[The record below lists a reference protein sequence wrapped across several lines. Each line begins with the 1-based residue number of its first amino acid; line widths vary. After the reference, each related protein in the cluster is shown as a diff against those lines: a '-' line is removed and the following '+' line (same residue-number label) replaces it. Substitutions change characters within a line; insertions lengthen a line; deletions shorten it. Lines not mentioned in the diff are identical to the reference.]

1 MLVRPELT
9 YIDKATKAAARVFPT
24 GSSWLNF
31 ESRLP
36 ATEVFRD
43 AVMDPAIGIDG
54 PLALQ
59 TFATCEWQNWTSS
72 IQIATFEL
80 ATRIGLPPLDNQA
93 MAPALASIFNALPS
107 TLAEIRELDDP
118 LSVVPQ
124 ILNNLAAQV
133 IQQLAGSS
141 GLIAQTFAQVLAAA
155 VWAVQLVASYKA
167 DQLEKD
173 VPLAPLQSVDPATDT
188 WQVNRVF
195 EVLRK
200 VGKGDVQYPDGGLK
214 LASNADYTSL
224 FLPAYKHGQ
233 PWKIQWR
240 DLGIAAQQGDPQEAN
255 APRGETEYKFNVGD
269 GSTFG
274 YMPGTGTMLRVLQ
287 ASFRFYATMRA
298 NPVDRY
304 TIRCRAVDRGC
315 WQTAA
320 AFDGTRDCR
329 QCVTAESVWPTQ
341 GIAWAIGG
349 SVPLNVTT
357 PGENVGAFYSSTNKL
372 IGLVE
377 DLATRPGPQLY
388 TVDWFAVHDAW
399 QASFERFWEFARSYW
414 TLYRGWGW
422 RGLISRLAT
431 LMVAFEYKGAMQL
444 GGRLPAMPAKL
455 VASPREDPRFGVNF
469 DESIFKR
476 VIAPF
481 CLQAAQLQ
489 RSFLDTTEV
498 AYVPPGAG
506 ALYNSEGKVRNNPL
520 GREFVRAR
528 TELLDSTKR
537 MAIDLRRVSDPEY
550 RAELERRGVKPSPVN
565 PLLQGSPGV
574 GAQVLKPDQK
584 PPRALRP
591 KRVGMSAI
599 AGMNELARQRPARQG
614 LGESTPARAPTTTTN
629 TTALKVAGAAAAV
642 LAAVAGGALMLGADD
657 ERNE

>member
-1 MLVRPELT
+1 
-9 YIDKATKAAARVFPT
+9 
-24 GSSWLNF
+24 
-31 ESRLP
+31 
-36 ATEVFRD
+36 
-43 AVMDPAIGIDG
+43 
-54 PLALQ
+54 
-59 TFATCEWQNWTSS
+59 
-72 IQIATFEL
+72 
-80 ATRIGLPPLDNQA
+80 
-93 MAPALASIFNALPS
+93 
-107 TLAEIRELDDP
+107 
-118 LSVVPQ
+118 
-124 ILNNLAAQV
+124 
-133 IQQLAGSS
+133 
-141 GLIAQTFAQVLAAA
+141 
-155 VWAVQLVASYKA
+155 
-167 DQLEKD
+167 
-173 VPLAPLQSVDPATDT
+173 
-188 WQVNRVF
+188 VNRVF